1 MPSFKNLSIN
11 GKLTL
16 VITLA
21 SSTTLLLATA
31 GYVSY
36 QVGSFRSAAVRDTE
50 TLAQIAGDN
59 GAAALAFGDARAAEQ
74 ILSSL
79 KAKSNIVSAAFYTRT
94 GEVLAR
100 FRRDAAARAYTWPA
114 PRPEGPRFERGHL
127 VVVRPVILDGES
139 IGIVC
144 LDSDLRE
151 VVVLVRRYLVMVG
164 LVCGLAVV
172 FAWVLSHWLRR
183 LVSRPILLLAD
194 AARAVSQDKNF
205 TLRVPGK
212 GNDELGRLTA
222 AFNEMLAEI
231 ETRDAALRGA
241 HDEMEKRVDERTAEL
256 RREVG
261 DRQQAEEALRES
273 EAQLRQAQ
281 KIEAIGRL
289 AGGVAHDFNNI
300 LTAING
306 YAQLMIA
313 RLDPRDPLRK
323 NAEEIQKAGARAAGL
338 TRQLLAFSRKQ
349 VLAPKV
355 LDLNA
360 VVANLEPM
368 LRRLIGEDV
377 EFRFRPEADLG
388 RVHADPGQ
396 VEQVIMNLVVNARD
410 AMEAGGTISIET
422 ASVGVDASYAQ
433 QHLPMTPGPYV
444 MVEVSDTGCGMDEL
458 TRSRI
463 FEPFFTTKE
472 RGTGLGLS
480 TVYGIVKQ
488 SGGYVWV
495 YSEPGE
501 GTTFKVYLPRVERAA
516 DVLDGPAAAEPLRGS
531 ETVLLVE
538 DDELVRG
545 LTLDVLELSG
555 YTVLEAPHGGEA
567 ILICERHTGTI
578 DIMVS
583 DVVMPHLSGRQ
594 LLDRVRPLR
603 PDMKVL
609 FMSGYTAG
617 AIEDRGVLSPGTNF
631 IQKPFSPDDFA
642 RKVREVLDQP
652 VHRAAASSSGGGGR
666 RP

>member
-36 QVGSFRSAAVRDTE
+36 QVSSFRSAAVRDTE

-59 GAAALAFGDARAAEQ
+59 GAAALAFGDARAAGQ
-74 ILSSL
+74 ILSAL
-79 KAKSNIVSAAFYTRT
+79 KAKPNIVSAAFYTRT
-94 GEVLAR
+94 GDALAR
-100 FRRDAAARAYTWPA
+100 FHRDAAARGYAWPE
-114 PRPEGPRFERGHL
+114 PRPEGPRFERDHL
-127 VVVRPVILDGES
+127 VVVRPVILDDES

-144 LDSDLRE
+144 LDADLRE
-151 VVVLVRRYLVMVG
+151 VVALVRRYLVIVG

-212 GNDELGRLTA
+212 GKDELGRLTT

-231 ETRDAALRGA
+231 ETRDAALRRA

-377 EFRFRPEADLG
+377 EFRFRPAAELG

-444 MVEVSDTGCGMDEL
+444 MIEVSDTGCGMDEL

-472 RGTGLGLS
+472 KGTGLGLS

-495 YSEPGE
+495 YSEPGQ
-501 GTTFKVYLPRVERAA
+501 GTTFKVYLPRVEQAA
-516 DVLDGPAAAEPLRGS
+516 DALNVPAASEPVRGS

-545 LTLDVLELSG
+545 LALDVLELSG

-567 ILICERHTGTI
+567 ILLCERHAGTI
-578 DIMVS
+578 DLMVS

-603 PDMKVL
+603 PEMKVL

-631 IQKPFSPDDFA
+631 IQKPFSPDDFT

-652 VHRAAASSSGGGGR
+652 ARRPAAASSGGR
-666 RP
+666 ERRP